1 MQRLQREIPQVENDV
16 TTKFMARS
24 RYSRLNPPS
33 STKHSWPG
41 PQRPMRAL
49 CMPHA
54 CVYPPAHACVYPPAR
69 DCPARMRKVTWAR
82 DALYPNGTR
91 LDDDEIRSHRY
102 PPRNGP
108 AESEDLHVAKLKLL
122 DLREEEAQA
131 RAEYLAI
138 LQRLAPSTVNG

>member
-1 MQRLQREIPQVENDV
+1 
-16 TTKFMARS
+16 
-24 RYSRLNPPS
+24 
-33 STKHSWPG
+33 
-41 PQRPMRAL
+41 
-49 CMPHA
+49 
-54 CVYPPAHACVYPPAR
+54 
-69 DCPARMRKVTWAR
+69 MRKVTSAQGYIAGVVR
-82 DALYPNGTR
+82 MYAVVKRAMPEFRTCRALYARIQRPVCPRDTR
-91 LDDDEIRSHRY
+91 FDDDEMRSHRY